1 MKNLF
6 NLDNPFIQFL
16 SRVGDLIILNFLFL
30 VCSVPVFTIGASAT
44 ALQKTTQG
52 ILYDEDNGTMK
63 TFFRAFRENFR
74 QATIVWVL
82 MLIFAAS
89 TACNYLII
97 SGLTAGILAM
107 ILKWVLAVLSAV
119 VVVLG
124 VYIFPLIARY
134 RNTLREHAQNALILA
149 VVKLPR
155 TIGLVLLAAMPVII
169 AVISLQTFL
178 TTLVFWLAVGFG
190 FTSYTS
196 SQLLKPVFAE
206 LEDQTGTG
214 VQIMN

>member
-30 VCSVPVFTIGASAT
+30 VCSIPVLTIGASAT
-44 ALQKTTQG
+44 ALQKTTQA
-52 ILYDEDNGTMK
+52 ILYDEDNGTLK

-74 QATIVWVL
+74 QATVVWVL
-82 MLIFAAS
+82 MLIFAVSA
-89 TACNYLII
+89 AFNYLIV
-97 SGLTAGILAM
+97 SGLTAGVLSVV
-107 ILKWVLAVLSAV
+107 LKWVMAVLCAV
-119 VVVLG
+119 VVILG

-134 RNTLREHAQNALILA
+134 RNTLREHATNSLILA

-155 TIGLVLLAAMPVII
+155 TIALVGLALMPVII
-169 AVISLQTFL
+169 AVISIQTFL

-190 FTSYTS
+190 FTSYMS
-196 SQLLKPVFAE
+196 SMLLKPVFAE
-206 LEDQTGTG
+206 LEDTTGKG
-214 VQIMN
+214 VQIMK